1 MAFDP
6 AYLGRALDGRL
17 HDVQENV
24 VREVKALQNKH
35 AAMGRLQSG
44 ATLIAF
50 EAIVVDCLKSAVGEA
65 SKFTFE
71 LTDGEPPALDYLSS
85 FANRVQQIVI
95 AEIAEK
101 ASRLGLGQVTP
112 NHLAKVRDKL
122 DRIKDGMLDDF
133 SHGMHGSGKL
143 KPDPV
148 VSAVIHQTNSPG
160 AVAQVGAGTFSQTAF
175 TQQQHQ
181 LIEVIDAAMA
191 SPEFAELSP
200 DNQQAFRDIA
210 DVLKEEAVK
219 PNPDIGKLQRW
230 GKSLLSFTTEVGMK
244 LATGT
249 IAQVLLKIFGG

>member
-6 AYLGRALDGRL
+6 AYLGRSLDGRL

-44 ATLIAF
+44 ATLTAF
-50 EAIVVDCLKSAVGEA
+50 EAIVVDGLKSAVGEA

-71 LTDGEPPALDYLSS
+71 LTDGEPPALDYLTS
-85 FANRVQQIVI
+85 FANRVQQILM
-95 AEIAEK
+95 AEITEK

-133 SHGMHGSGKL
+133 SNGMHGSGKL
-143 KPDPV
+143 KSDSV

-175 TQQQHQ
+175 TQQQQQ
-181 LIEVIDAAMA
+181 LIGAIDQVLA
-191 SPEFAELSP
+191 SAEFLALTPEE
-200 DNQQAFRDIA
+200 QEGFRDIA
-210 DVLKEEAVK
+210 DVVKVEAAK
-219 PNPDIGKLQRW
+219 PNPDTGKLQRW
-230 GKSLLSFTTEVGMK
+230 GARLVEFSKEVG
-244 LATGT
+244 LSVGSGA
-249 IAQVLLKIFGG
+249 IAEVLLKIFGA